1 MNNSDFIKLAK
12 KKQMQTNEPVRLGIS
27 IHKVIHRWN
36 GNDTRYF
43 RLYLDD
49 VEVTKN
55 VAEILNYPL
64 SKSSSS
70 KLYGC
75 VLVHGSNMD
84 MAFALCNSF
93 RAKTLHEYGDLFDN
107 DYIYRGF
114 NSWTK

>member
-1 MNNSDFIKLAK
+1 MNTKEFIELAK
-12 KKQMQTNEPVRLGIS
+12 KKQMQTSDPVRLGVS
-27 IHKVIHRWN
+27 LHKVIHRNWT

-43 RLYLDD
+43 RVYLDN

-93 RAKTLHEYGDLFDN
+93 RAKTLHEYGNLFDN
-107 DYIYRGF
+107 DYTYRK
-114 NSWTK
+114 SVS